1 MKKILKWL
9 ILSITVIVLPV
20 FSVLGGCSDGNESV
34 SDEPDYITGDEIG
47 GDETTDTEGGTD
59 GGGDTSVK
67 DLVISLSDVTTN
79 ANFFGVTVDGVYMEV
94 IALKYG
100 SSYRT
105 SFNTCRVCY
114 GMRTAYYK
122 QSGSYLVC
130 QYCGSKFALSKVGV
144 NSAGYSCSPYPIL
157 SSDRTLTEDSIIIPY
172 SFLVSSKNLFKTW
185 KVT

>member
-20 FSVLGGCSDGNESV
+20 FGCADGNENV
-34 SDEPDYITGDEIG
+34 SDEPEYITGDEI
-47 GDETTDTEGGTD
+47 TDAEDGTD
-59 GGGDTSVK
+59 GDGDTSVK
-67 DLVISLSDVTTN
+67 DLVIPLSDITTN
-79 ANFFGVTVDGVYMEV
+79 AGFFGITVDGTYMEV

-144 NSAGYSCSPYPIL
+144 NSAGYSCSPYPVL

-185 KVT
+185 KVS